1 MTHTRPTRRHFV
13 AVAGTAGLAT
23 MLPGCA
29 PSVGAPMTQN
39 LPRHFALSPDG
50 RTIVVNG
57 GTKGAGLYDWRTGQ
71 MRYVPLPAGF
81 DGFGWGSY
89 SPDGKNLVG
98 VAGMARQHPQVTPG
112 MQLGIIDLATQKTV
126 TFSVYSSTGVFRSP
140 VFRPDGRA
148 VLYVGSGETLFLF
161 DLKTKNSRALLSAE
175 DGFASIDTPSFV
187 SADTVFFVGMG
198 PRNSELK
205 ETVKRLG
212 AKSTFVPIP
221 YVLRVGSKPEV
232 AYLDFVKS
240 QLSDRYGELPSL
252 MPASRNG
259 ERIAFIGLSGS
270 ESARKAYLSGD
281 LARRDIF
288 VMEHGRVRQ
297 VTHLENYM
305 AYCAISDDGSTAA
318 FGLHTGPLSDVR
330 SLGRGKIPLELT
342 IVDLNT
348 GQVTH
353 TDILR
358 RVYSAASN

>member
-1 MTHTRPTRRHFV
+1 MTHRRRTRRHFV
-13 AVAGTAGLAT
+13 AVAGTAGLSA
-23 MLPGCA
+23 MLSGCA

-89 SPDGKNLVG
+89 SPDGKYLVG

-126 TFSVYSSTGVFRSP
+126 TFYVPSVTGVFRSP
-140 VFRPDGRA
+140 VFRPDGRT

-161 DLKTKNSRALLSAE
+161 DLKTQNSRALLSAE
-175 DGFASIDTPSFV
+175 DGFASIDTPSFI
-187 SADTVFFVGMG
+187 SADTVLFVGTG
-198 PRNSELK
+198 PRSSERK

-221 YVLRVGSKPEV
+221 YVLQVGSKPEV
-232 AYLDFVKS
+232 AYLDLVKS
-240 QLSDRYGELPSL
+240 ELSGRYGGLPSL

-259 ERIAFIGLSGS
+259 ERIAFISLSGS
-270 ESARKAYLSGD
+270 ESARKAYLSGGVARYD
-281 LARRDIF
+281 LF
-288 VMEHGRVRQ
+288 VMEHGQVRQ
-297 VTHLENYM
+297 VTRLENYM

-318 FGLHTGPLSDVR
+318 FGLHTGPVSDVR
-330 SLGRGKIPLELT
+330 SLGRGRIPLELT
-342 IVDLNT
+342 IVDINT

-353 TDILR
+353 TDFVR

>member
-1 MTHTRPTRRHFV
+1 MTHTRRTRRHFV
-13 AVAGTAGLAT
+13 AVAGTAGLSA
-23 MLPGCA
+23 MLSGCA

-39 LPRHFALSPDG
+39 LPHHFALSPDG

-57 GTKGAGLYDWRTGQ
+57 GAKGAGLYDWRTGQ

-112 MQLGIIDLATQKTV
+112 MQLGIIDLATEKAV
-126 TFSVYSSTGVFRSP
+126 TFPVYSSTGVFRSP

-161 DLKTKNSRALLSAE
+161 DLKTQNSRALLSSE
-175 DGFASIDTPSFV
+175 DGFASIDTPSFI
-187 SADTVFFVGMG
+187 SADTVFFVGSG
-198 PRNSELK
+198 PRNPELR
-205 ETVKRLG
+205 EAVKKLG
-212 AKSTFVPIP
+212 ATSPSVSIP
-221 YVLRVGSKPEV
+221 YVLRVGSRPEV
-232 AYLDFVKS
+232 AHLDFVKRR
-240 QLSDRYGELPSL
+240 LSNRDGLPLL

-270 ESARKAYLSGD
+270 ESARKAYLSGGVRRSD
-281 LARRDIF
+281 LF
-288 VMEHGRVRQ
+288 VMEHGHVRQ
-297 VTHLENYM
+297 VTRLENYM

-318 FGLHTGPLSDVR
+318 FGLHTGPVSDVL
-330 SLGRGKIPLELT
+330 SLGRGRIPLELT

-348 GQVTH
+348 GQVTY
-353 TDILR
+353 TDFLR
-358 RVYSAASN
+358 RVYSVASN

>member
-1 MTHTRPTRRHFV
+1 MK
-13 AVAGTAGLAT
+13 
-23 MLPGCA
+23 
-29 PSVGAPMTQN
+29 QN

-57 GTKGAGLYDWRTGQ
+57 GAKGAGLYDWRTGQ

-112 MQLGIIDLATQKTV
+112 MQLGIIDLATQKTA
-126 TFSVYSSTGVFRSP
+126 TFSVLSDTGVFRSP

-221 YVLRVGSKPEV
+221 YVLRVGLKPEV

-259 ERIAFIGLSGS
+259 ERIAFISLSGS

-318 FGLHTGPLSDVR
+318 FGLYTGPVSDVR
-330 SLGRGKIPLELT
+330 SLGRGRIPLELT

-353 TDILR
+353 TDFLR
-358 RVYSAASN
+358 RVYSVASN

>member
-23 MLPGCA
+23 MLSGCA

-57 GTKGAGLYDWRTGQ
+57 GTKGAGLYDWHTGQ

-112 MQLGIIDLATQKTV
+112 MQLGIIDLATEKAV

-175 DGFASIDTPSFV
+175 DGFYSIDTPSFI
-187 SADTVFFVGMG
+187 SADTVFFVGSG
-198 PRNSELK
+198 PRNPELREAVRK
-205 ETVKRLG
+205 LG
-212 AKSTFVPIP
+212 ATSPSVSIP
-221 YVLRVGSKPEV
+221 YVLRVGSRPEI
-232 AYLDFVKS
+232 AHLDFVKRG
-240 QLSDRYGELPSL
+240 LSNWVGLPLL

-270 ESARKAYLSGD
+270 ESARKAHLSGGVHRYD
-281 LARRDIF
+281 LF

-305 AYCAISDDGSTAA
+305 AYCAISNDGSTAA

-330 SLGRGKIPLELT
+330 SLGRGRIPLELT

-353 TDILR
+353 TDFLR